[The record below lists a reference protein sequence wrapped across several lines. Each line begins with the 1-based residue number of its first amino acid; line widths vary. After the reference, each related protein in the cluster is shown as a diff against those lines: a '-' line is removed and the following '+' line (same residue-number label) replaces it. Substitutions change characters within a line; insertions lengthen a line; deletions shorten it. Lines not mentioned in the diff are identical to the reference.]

1 MAGEV
6 YIGLSREASAW
17 YAQLSDAHRRIVDAR
32 LRELAK
38 DPERAPVR
46 ALSPQGRTIYVA
58 LAVVDD
64 ERAWAYR
71 IEYVEDT
78 LMRERGRLPAI
89 AVLRASPIRR

>member
-6 YIGLSREASAW
+6 YVGLSREASTR
-17 YAQLSDAHRRIVDAR
+17 YSKLPDPHRTIVDAR

-71 IEYVEDT
+71 IEYVQDT
-78 LMRERGRLPAI
+78 LMRDRGGLPSI
-89 AVLRASPIRR
+89 AVLRARPIRR